1 MTKSRVVGAW
11 SALFAVAASAVLAS
25 CGGGGGG
32 TAPVPMGQL
41 RVALTDAPGCG
52 FDQVNVTV
60 ERVRVHQSASAGDG
74 EAGWADIAVAGGSG
88 RRMDLLTLNNGVIA
102 ELGQVTLPAGQYQQI
117 RLVLS
122 RNVGGLAPIANSV
135 VVIGTAGTT
144 EMPLDTPS
152 GSQSGVKLIHGF
164 TVEPNKLTD
173 VLLDFDAC
181 RSIVLRGNGSYGLKP
196 VIHVLPRTG
205 TAIAGV
211 VDTTMTDVTVSA
223 QSGGVVLRAT
233 RPATDGRFLLA
244 PVPVPVSPNPASYD
258 VVFTAPGRTT
268 MVVTNVP
275 VILDKVT
282 TVNSTGLTMTASP
295 SGTVTGTVLPTA
307 AAATGSVRALQ
318 KVGSIPA
325 IEVAHAN
332 ANPLSGPNSGAYSL
346 KLPTAAPMLAP
357 YSTATPPV
365 LSFVSQAGPGRYTLE
380 ASATGYLTKLG
391 SEVTVSADTTLP
403 GQDFILTA
411 P

>member
-1 MTKSRVVGAW
+1 MTKAKGLGMR

-52 FDQVNVTV
+52 FDEVNVTV

-74 EAGWADIAVAGGSG
+74 EAGWSDIAIAGGS

-122 RNVGGLAPIANSV
+122 RNVGGMAPMANSV
-135 VVIGTAGTT
+135 MPTGMA

-152 GSQSGVKLIHGF
+152 GAQSGIKLVHGF
-164 TVEPNKLTD
+164 TVEPNRLTD

-181 RSIVLRGNGSYGLKP
+181 RSIVLRGNGTYSMKP
-196 VIHVLPRTG
+196 VISVLPRTG
-205 TAIAGV
+205 TAIAGI
-211 VDTTMTDVTVSA
+211 VDPSIANVTVSA
-223 QSGGVVLRAT
+223 QRGGKVLRAT
-233 RPATDGRFLLA
+233 RPTADGRFLLA
-244 PVPVPVSPNPASYD
+244 PVPVDPSQTPYD
-258 VVFTAPGRTT
+258 VVFTAPDRTT

-282 TVNSTGLTMTASP
+282 TVNSTPLTMAASP
-295 SGTVTGTVLPTA
+295 SGTVTGVVSPVA

-325 IEVAHAN
+325 IEVAYVN
-332 ANPLSGPNSGAYSL
+332 TNPQSGAYSL
-346 KLPTAAPMLAP
+346 TVPTAAPMLAP
-357 YSTATPPV
+357 YSTATPPA
-365 LSFVSQAGPGRYTLE
+365 LAFVSQAGPGQYTLE

-391 SEVTVSADTTLP
+391 SEITVPAGAILP
-403 GQDFILTA
+403 AQDFPLTA
-411 P
+411 AP

>member
-1 MTKSRVVGAW
+1 MTKAKVVGSW
-11 SALFAVAASAVLAS
+11 SALFAVAAGAVLAA
-25 CGGGGGG
+25 CGGGGDGS
-32 TAPVPMGQL
+32 APVPMGQL

-74 EAGWADIAVAGGSG
+74 EAGWSDIAIAGGS

-117 RLVLS
+117 RLVLG
-122 RNVGGLAPIANSV
+122 RNVGGMAAMANSV
-135 VVIGTAGTT
+135 MPTGMA

-152 GSQSGVKLIHGF
+152 GAQSGIKLVHGF
-164 TVEPNKLTD
+164 TVEPNRLTD

-181 RSIVLRGNGSYGLKP
+181 RSIVLRGNGTYSMKP
-196 VIHVLPRTG
+196 VISVLPRTG

-211 VDTTMTDVTVSA
+211 VDASMTNVTVRA
-223 QSGGVVLRAT
+223 QKKGVVLRAT
-233 RPATDGRFLLA
+233 RPAADGKFLLA
-244 PVPVPVSPNPASYD
+244 PVDPNQTSYD

-275 VILDKVT
+275 VLLDRVT
-282 TVNSTGLTMTASP
+282 TVNSTPLTMEASP
-295 SGTVTGTVLPTA
+295 SGTVTGVVSPVA

-325 IEVAHAN
+325 IEVAHVN
-332 ANPLSGPNSGAYSL
+332 TNPLPGAQSGAYSL
-346 KLPTAAPMLAP
+346 KLPTAAPMLAT
-357 YSTATPPV
+357 YSSATPPV
-365 LSFVSQAGPGRYTLE
+365 LSFVSQAGPGKYTLE
-380 ASATGYLTKLG
+380 ASATGYSAMSR
-391 SEVTVSADTTLP
+391 SEVTVTADVTLP
-403 GQDFILTA
+403 GQDFDLIVA

>member
-1 MTKSRVVGAW
+1 M
-11 SALFAVAASAVLAS
+11 
-25 CGGGGGG
+25 
-32 TAPVPMGQL
+32 
-41 RVALTDAPGCG
+41 
-52 FDQVNVTV
+52 
-60 ERVRVHQSASAGDG
+60 
-74 EAGWADIAVAGGSG
+74 
-88 RRMDLLTLNNGVIA
+88 
-102 ELGQVTLPAGQYQQI
+102 
-117 RLVLS
+117 
-122 RNVGGLAPIANSV
+122 IANSV
-135 VVIGTAGTT
+135 VPTGSMS

-152 GSQSGVKLIHGF
+152 GSQSGIKLIHGF

-181 RSIVLRGNGSYGLKP
+181 RSIVLRSNGTHSMKP
-196 VIHVLPRTG
+196 VISVLPRTG

-233 RPATDGRFLLA
+233 RPTLDGRFLLA
-244 PVPVPVSPNPASYD
+244 PVPVPVSPSPASYD
-258 VVFTAPGRTT
+258 VVFTAPDRTT

-282 TVNSTGLTMTASP
+282 TVNSTGLSMTASP
-295 SGTVTGTVLPTA
+295 SGTVTGVVAPLA

-325 IEVAHAN
+325 IEVAYVN
-332 ANPLSGPNSGAYSL
+332 TDPVSGAYSL

-357 YSTATPPV
+357 YSAATPPV
-365 LSFVSQAGPGRYTLE
+365 LSFVAQAGPGKYTLE
-380 ASATGYLTKLG
+380 ASATGYLTNLG
-391 SEVTVSADTTLP
+391 SEITVPENGILPAQNFPLTL
-403 GQDFILTA
+403 A

>member
-1 MTKSRVVGAW
+1 MTKAKGLGMR

-74 EAGWADIAVAGGSG
+74 EAGWSDVAIVGGP

-117 RLVLS
+117 RLVLG
-122 RNVGGLAPIANSV
+122 RNAGGMGMMANSV
-135 VVIGTAGTT
+135 MPTGSMS

-152 GSQSGVKLIHGF
+152 GSQSGIKLIHGF
-164 TVEPNKLTD
+164 TVEPNRLTD

-181 RSIVLRGNGSYGLKP
+181 RSIVLRGNGTHSMKP
-196 VIHVLPRTG
+196 VISVLPRTG

-211 VDTTMTDVTVSA
+211 VDASMTNVTVSA
-223 QSGGVVLRAT
+223 QKKGVVLRAT
-233 RPATDGRFLLA
+233 RPAADGKFLLA
-244 PVPVPVSPNPASYD
+244 PVDPNQTSYD
-258 VVFTAPGRTT
+258 VVFTAPDRTT

-282 TVNSTGLTMTASP
+282 TVNSTALTMAASP
-295 SGTVTGTVLPTA
+295 SGTVTGVVSPVA

-325 IEVAHAN
+325 IEVAYVN
-332 ANPLSGPNSGAYSL
+332 TNPQSGAYSL
-346 KLPTAAPMLAP
+346 TVPTAAPMLAP
-357 YSTATPPV
+357 YSAATPPV
-365 LSFVSQAGPGRYTLE
+365 LTFVSQAGPGNYTLE
-380 ASATGYLTKLG
+380 ASATGYLPKPG
-391 SEVTVSADTTLP
+391 SEITVPAGATLP
-403 GQDFILTA
+403 NQDFALSVT

>member
-1 MTKSRVVGAW
+1 MTKARVLGTW
-11 SALFAVAASAVLAS
+11 SALFAVAASAVLAA
-25 CGGGGGG
+25 CGGGGDGA
-32 TAPVPMGQL
+32 APVPMGQL

-60 ERVRVHQSASAGDG
+60 ERVRVHQSASAVDG
-74 EAGWADIAVAGGSG
+74 EGGWTDIAVAGGS
-88 RRMDLLTLNNGVIA
+88 RRMDLLSLNNGVIA

-122 RNVGGLAPIANSV
+122 RNVGGMGMMANSV
-135 VVIGTAGTT
+135 MPTGMS

-152 GSQSGVKLIHGF
+152 GSQSGIKLINGF

-181 RSIVLRGNGSYGLKP
+181 KSIVLRGNGTYGMKP
-196 VIHVLPRTG
+196 VISVIPRTG

-211 VDTTMTDVTVSA
+211 VDTSMTNVTVSA
-223 QSGGVVLRAT
+223 QKDGVVLRAT
-233 RPATDGRFLLA
+233 RPAADGRFLLA
-244 PVPVPVSPNPASYD
+244 PVDPKQTSYD
-258 VVFTAPGRTT
+258 VVFTAPDHTT
-268 MVVTNVP
+268 MVVTSVP

-282 TVNSTGLTMTASP
+282 TVNSTPLTMTASP
-295 SGTVTGTVLPTA
+295 SGTVTGAVSPAA

-325 IEVAHAN
+325 IEVAHVN
-332 ANPLSGPNSGAYSL
+332 TNPQTGEYSL
-346 KLPTAAPMLAP
+346 KLPTAAPMLAT
-357 YSTATPPV
+357 YSAATPPV
-365 LSFVSQAGPGRYTLE
+365 LSFVAQAGAGLYTLE
-380 ASATGYLTKLG
+380 ASATGYSTKLG
-391 SEVTVSADTTLP
+391 SEVTVPANATLSAQNFELT
-403 GQDFILTA
+403 TA

>member
-1 MTKSRVVGAW
+1 
-11 SALFAVAASAVLAS
+11 
-25 CGGGGGG
+25 
-32 TAPVPMGQL
+32 MGQL

-74 EAGWADIAVAGGSG
+74 EAGWSDIAVAGGSG

-117 RLVLS
+117 RLVLG
-122 RNVGGLAPIANSV
+122 RNAGGMGMMANSV
-135 VVIGTAGTT
+135 MPTGSMS

-152 GSQSGVKLIHGF
+152 GSQSGIKLIHGF
-164 TVEPNKLTD
+164 TVEPNRLTD

-181 RSIVLRGNGSYGLKP
+181 RSIVLRGNGTHSMKP
-196 VIHVLPRTG
+196 VISVLPRTG

-211 VDTTMTDVTVSA
+211 VDTSTMTNVTVSA
-223 QSGGVVLRAT
+223 QKNGVVLRAT
-233 RPATDGRFLLA
+233 RPAADGKFLLA
-244 PVPVPVSPNPASYD
+244 PVDPNQTSYD
-258 VVFTAPGRTT
+258 VVFTAPDRTT

-282 TVNSTGLTMTASP
+282 TVNSTALTMAASP
-295 SGTVTGTVLPTA
+295 SGTVTGVVSPVA

-325 IEVAHAN
+325 IEVAYVN
-332 ANPLSGPNSGAYSL
+332 TNPQSGAYSL
-346 KLPTAAPMLAP
+346 TVPTAAPMLAP
-357 YSTATPPV
+357 YSAATPPV
-365 LSFVSQAGPGRYTLE
+365 LTFVSQAGPGNYTLE
-380 ASATGYLTKLG
+380 ASATGYLPKPG
-391 SEVTVSADTTLP
+391 SEITVPAGATLP
-403 GQDFILTA
+403 NQDFAL
-411 P
+411 